1 MVLPLIPNLKTIGSR
16 DQLTELALAQIETD
30 AGSAISPEMALTSEA
45 ARDFLDELTG
55 EQ

>member
-16 DQLTELALAQIETD
+16 DQLTELAIAQIKTS
-30 AGSAISPEMALTSEA
+30 ARSAITPEMALTPSA
-45 ARDFLDELTG
+45 ALDFLYELTG

>member
-16 DQLTELALAQIETD
+16 DQLTELAIAEIETD
-30 AGSAISPEMALTSEA
+30 AGSAITPEMVLTPSAAL
-45 ARDFLDELTG
+45 DFLDDVTG